1 MDKPETFIVEKC
13 REAFAVAEQAV
24 VRARATDALPNVI
37 TRAENRL
44 ALAGNDLREALEWQ
58 CAHYNAL
65 RSHEARYYG
74 SAR

>member
-1 MDKPETFIVEKC
+1 MNKPETWIVEQC
-13 REAFAVAEQAV
+13 RAAFAVAEQAV
-24 VRARATDALPNVI
+24 VRARESDSPPNVI

-44 ALAGNDLREALEWQ
+44 ALAGNDLGEALEWQ